1 MTSVKK
7 KIPRNQ
13 AMKDLKN
20 GKLTQQEF
28 DWMERMEYIS
38 GNRVFTSR
46 KIETKSGEMA
56 TLKKPTFCV
65 DKKHVKQSRWTPKM
79 IEFDNK
85 VEELW
90 IKYSTLTTTELV
102 YS

>member
-1 MTSVKK
+1 MK

-13 AMKDLKN
+13 ALRDLKN
-20 GKLTQQEF
+20 GKLTQQQF
-28 DWMERMEYIS
+28 DMIESLGYIS

-56 TLKKPTFCV
+56 SLKKPTFCV
-65 DKKHVKQSRWTPKM
+65 DKKHVKQSGWTSKM
-79 IEFDNK
+79 VEFDK
-85 VEELW
+85 EVEKLW
-90 IKYSTLTTTELV
+90 IEYSTLTTTELV